1 MPVSPGKRR
10 RPSRNAVPTLLDVAR
25 AAGVSTASASR
36 ALARPEAVSDA
47 LRERV
52 RYAAATLG
60 YVPNPA
66 ARSLSTQRS
75 GVMGIVAGSRANPSD
90 MAACE
95 AAQAR
100 LAAHG
105 LGMLVAFAG
114 DRRQV
119 EESAR
124 AHAARNVDGIVFIG
138 VDPPAVT
145 GGHSGRTLP
154 STCVGT
160 GQPVDPPLA
169 PEEGVRA
176 RGRALIRAYLA
187 EYGHLRIGVISQAA
201 EAEPAGIVRAT
212 AGSPVIVA
220 RQVENPHELATIRT
234 AVEEMLDQ
242 GTTAFCLSDDLA
254 AAAALK
260 ACRALGLAVPGDV
273 SIVGWGDTALAR
285 CLTPTLS
292 SVRLPIVEMAEAAV
306 EGLLAAIAGE
316 SYTLPEFPLKL
327 VVRESSGFAP
337 G

>member
-1 MPVSPGKRR
+1 MPNS
-10 RPSRNAVPTLLDVAR
+10 
-25 AAGVSTASASR
+25 
-36 ALARPEAVSDA
+36 
-47 LRERV
+47 
-52 RYAAATLG
+52 
-60 YVPNPA
+60 A

-75 GVMGIVAGSRANPSD
+75 GVIGIVAGSRANPSD

-145 GGHSGRTLP
+145 GGHAGRSLP
-154 STCVGT
+154 SIRVGT
-160 GQPVDPPLA
+160 GQPVDPPLT

-176 RGRALIRAYLA
+176 RGRALILAYLA
-187 EYGHLRIGVISQAA
+187 EYGHRRIGVIRPGDAR
-201 EAEPAGIVRAT
+201 P
-212 AGSPVIVA
+212 PVIDTDDDETNPAIVV
-220 RQVENPHELATIRT
+220 RQLENPHDVATIRI
-234 AVEEMLDQ
+234 AIEELVDQ
-242 GTTAFCLSDDLA
+242 ETTAFCLGDDLA

-260 ACRALGLAVPGDV
+260 ACRAIGLAVPGDV
-273 SIVGWGDTALAR
+273 SIVGWGDSALAR
-285 CLTPTLS
+285 CVTPTLS
-292 SVRLPIVEMAEAAV
+292 SVRVPVAEMAEAAV
-306 EGLLAAIAGE
+306 DSLLAAIAEE
-316 SYTLPEFPLKL
+316 SYAWPELPLKL

-337 G
+337 AAVPRGAPGPGST